1 MLVARLCAPRSF
13 PAACAA
19 CGQPYTGERVGRALV
34 GMEFDTAEDRE
45 TIRKRMGAFSKNI
58 IRSIREI
65 SPEAFQRIMGSRQ
78 LTGNH

>member
-1 MLVARLCAPRSF
+1 
-13 PAACAA
+13 
-19 CGQPYTGERVGRALV
+19 TGERVGRALV

-45 TIRKRMGAFSKNI
+45 TIRKRMSAFSKNI

>member
-1 MLVARLCAPRSF
+1 
-13 PAACAA
+13 
-19 CGQPYTGERVGRALV
+19 
-34 GMEFDTAEDRE
+34 MEFDTAEDRE
-45 TIRKRMGAFSKNI
+45 TIRKRMSAFSKNL